1 MYDSSCVIP
10 VCAFLRVG
18 SSFFVLYDPMNRMSD
33 WPDQFFRAFTM
44 VFYQAAWHIILFLR
58 DFPFPSSTCVLFT
71 SLITCRLRKI
81 PWHAWVFCLF
91 DCFATCS
98 ISFEL
103 ELFLSDVVL
112 LVLIMDFFFEPQ
124 VTLPNRRSYDAT
136 FVGRSSGVD
145 VISFS
150 LGTPGLSL
158 GC

>member
-1 MYDSSCVIP
+1 MILTVLYLCV
-10 VCAFLRVG
+10 L
-18 SSFFVLYDPMNRMSD
+18 FFALALPLCFLYDPMNRMSD

-112 LVLIMDFFFEPQ
+112 LVLIMDFF
-124 VTLPNRRSYDAT
+124 
-136 FVGRSSGVD
+136 
-145 VISFS
+145 
-150 LGTPGLSL
+150 LSL
-158 GC
+158 K